1 MDKDLI
7 KAQVAEKGYASLT
20 HAQKDIYNTS
30 TATQPITADSLAPTT
45 PITIPPQPPVPP
57 LNAMVAGATTGATY
71 QPTNTQGVQ
80 DQEYRTGN
88 VLMKFDTTKG
98 WYQIGTYDAQGNLIK
113 TGQGDTGTTGGTT
126 GAGAGTETTG
136 AGGISQSVWDKLKEW
151 AGITS
156 EDITQ
161 PPIDYVAEEKRL
173 AEEQGQAQ
181 NIEDLN
187 AANAELSAAQAE
199 FDAMQMEQQ
208 YIPLRVQEEFTGR
221 AGVGQ
226 QKLMSEAELRK
237 NALAMLPVAQRV
249 LVASAKVNAAQG
261 RYDLAEKNI
270 NKILELEKQ
279 TRDDTYQWR
288 KDMYNLALS
297 EATTEQAEA
306 LREAQATEDA
316 EQKKADELLDEKRDA
331 KNEAIR
337 QGDYA
342 TAAKIALATSKEEV
356 AQLLSQIKP
365 ATGKATTTTPISVG
379 DEPLSINQIE
389 QFRRSYG
396 WTPPFGFTESQL
408 LQFMA
413 DNPNATPEELE
424 AAAKQAMAGE
434 TGTIEPTTPTNTPD
448 EVITKI
454 LDTMS
459 DAQLKALKKKADE
472 AGISSMWK
480 GKRTDVK
487 NYLNSIKDK
496 IQTALNEG
504 FSVEE
509 IIDYLTQ

>member
-7 KAQVAEKGYASLT
+7 KKQVAEKGYASLT
-20 HAQKDIYNTS
+20 QAQKDIYNTS
-30 TATQPITADSLAPTT
+30 TATQPITVDSLAPTT

-57 LNAMVAGATTGATY
+57 LNAMVAGATAGATY
-71 QPTNTQGVQ
+71 TTPSGAVV
-80 DQEYRTGN
+80 DASGN
-88 VLMKFDTTKG
+88 IITPPPEKPSEKP
-98 WYQIGTYDAQGNLIK
+98 K
-113 TGQGDTGTTGGTT
+113 E
-126 GAGAGTETTG
+126 ETTG

-151 AGITS
+151 AGIAS

-173 AEEQGQAQ
+173 TEEQGQAQ

-306 LREAQATEDA
+306 LREAEKEDDKTQR
-316 EQKKADELLDEKRDA
+316 EADELLDEKRDA